1 LYHLLDEIKKK
12 FLDDLNPQDMKDYD
26 GKVFTRRR
34 SLTFSRVFQLIL
46 GVSPYGLQIRLDNFF
61 EKIGHN
67 EESVSKQAFSKARG
81 SLDPDIIKA
90 SFQLTAQAMS
100 ACTDL
105 NFYKNKFRL
114 CAIDGSAIS
123 LDNAAVLKKEF
134 GCCGSKKNATTA
146 LASLCYDPLN
156 ESILDGGLYPY
167 DTNERD
173 ALREHLEKVEKL
185 PLQDGVKNL
194 YILDRGYPSN
204 ELFSEFIDSGL
215 FFLMRVRRKFKV
227 DFDLVER
234 EEKVSFFYNEK
245 KYTVSVFSITLD
257 SGEKEI
263 LVTNLENKYL
273 KYEEA
278 AELYFKR
285 WAIETKF
292 NSLKNK
298 LELENMS
305 GRRPVT
311 VYQDFWA
318 KLDIANTMTALKFAT
333 DEVIEEKTAEKKNK
347 YEQTTNENRLISKF
361 SKRYIDLLTNP
372 DKDERMA
379 LYEELIADI
388 AKYPVEVK
396 PNRTTERK
404 TPRKMKFSDRYKRSL
419 Q

>member
-12 FLDDLNPQDMKDYD
+12 FLDELKPQDMKEYD
-26 GKVFTRRR
+26 GKAFTRTR

-61 EKIGHN
+61 EKIGHS

-81 SLDPDIIKA
+81 SLDPNIIKA

-105 NFYKNKFRL
+105 EFYKNKFRL
-114 CAIDGSAIS
+114 CAIDGSAVS
-123 LDNAAVLKKEF
+123 LDNATALKERF
-134 GCCGSKKNATTA
+134 GCSGSKKNATTA

-173 ALREHLEKVEKL
+173 ALREHLEEVEKL

-215 FFLMRVRRKFKV
+215 FFLMRVRQKFKV

-245 KYTVSVFSITLD
+245 KYTVSVFSLTLD

-285 WAIETKF
+285 WGIETKF

-305 GRRPVT
+305 GRRPIT

-333 DEVIEEKTAEKKNK
+333 NEVIEEKTAEKKNK

-396 PNRTTERK
+396 PNRNTERK